1 MESEISLREK
11 AGNYDVVVDVHSP
24 HSEEPSGKSP
34 DFQEYA
40 ANEVSRVQ
48 MNLFTSNPVQ
58 VTIPNQTTTPSSPVI
73 TPTPI
78 LGTLVKPPLGPTT
91 MRQRTLT
98 KSAYSKPKSRIVEP
112 QYPTKSPAEQ
122 NTTQSKSPVLTSPN
136 NRANTNATPKT
147 SAPITPRTPLMASV
161 GGDDDDDDEDEDV
174 YKPETLKINKKK
186 RGKKVK
192 VMVIFEWI
200 VFLSIMTLLILSKTV
215 RKLHHTEYWSLA
227 LWKWCVLV
235 LVIFCGRLFTEWFS
249 NTLVFLIEKNFLLK
263 KKVLYFLFG
272 LKKSVRIVI
281 WLALILLAWA
291 LLINRGVRRS
301 DETSRIL
308 NYITR
313 GIVSTLVG
321 AVMWMAKTLFVKIVA
336 SSFHVRTYFD
346 RIQESIFHQYILQAL
361 SGSPVVENKSSRLS
375 GKLSFKKGTAAGK
388 DQTKGEVINVDKLYK
403 MRREKV
409 SAWTMGGLIKVIR
422 NSELPTISEVLD
434 DSVEED
440 YSGEQKVITSEVEAR
455 EAANRIFRNV
465 AKHGHKYIDE
475 EDLLLFMPKEEVD
488 NAFPLF
494 EGASESRRIKRSSFR
509 NWVVKAYNERKCLA
523 VSLKDAKTA
532 IEELNKIAS
541 VIILILIIII
551 WLLLMEITTTTV
563 LVFISSQLLLAVF
576 MFGNSLRSMF
586 ESVIFVFAVH
596 PFDVGDRCVIDG
608 VQMIVDEMNILTT
621 IFLKPDNEKVYYPN
635 SVLATKA
642 ISNFN
647 RSPEMMGDA
656 VEFAVD
662 FNTSAESIAAL
673 KAKIKGKPGM
683 KLDVLGTD
691 CVGRISA
698 LTYGPDTSPKLYLES
713 KPQHWSPSH
722 SVHVKEIID
731 VNKMLMALYVTH
743 TINFQHA
750 GDRGDRRSD
759 LVLALKNIF
768 EELGIR
774 YSLLPQEVQISYVG
788 GAMPPHFAGGAR

>member
-11 AGNYDVVVDVHSP
+11 AGNYDVVVEIHAP
-24 HSEEPSGKSP
+24 GSEEPSGKSP
-34 DFQEYA
+34 DA
-40 ANEVSRVQ
+40 AAEISRLQ
-48 MNLFTSNPVQ
+48 MNLFTSNPAQ
-58 VTIPNQTTTPSSPVI
+58 VTIPNQT
-73 TPTPI
+73 PTPI
-78 LGTLVKPPLGPTT
+78 LNPLAKPPLGPTT
-91 MRQRTLT
+91 VRQRTLT
-98 KSAYSKPKSRIVEP
+98 KSTYSKPKSRIVEP
-112 QYPTKSPAEQ
+112 PYPTKSQAEQ
-122 NTTQSKSPVLTSPN
+122 NTTQTKSPLLTSPN
-136 NRANTNATPKT
+136 NAPSPNSSKVNPNATPKT

-192 VMVIFEWI
+192 VMVIIEWI
-200 VFLSIMTLLILSKTV
+200 TFVCIMAVLISSLTV
-215 RKLHHTEYWSLA
+215 NKFKHHTHIWSLE

-235 LVIFCGRLFTEWFS
+235 LVIFCGRLFTEWLS

-321 AVMWMAKTLFVKIVA
+321 AVMWTSKTLFVKTVA

-361 SGSPVVENKSSRLS
+361 SGSPVVENDSSRLS
-375 GKLSFKKGTAAGK
+375 GKLSFKKGTAGGK
-388 DQTKGEVINVDKLYK
+388 EETKGEVINVDKLYK

-440 YSGEQKVITSEVEAR
+440 DSGEPKVITSEVEAR

-494 EGASESRRIKRSSFR
+494 EGAAESRRIKRSSFR

-532 IEELNKIAS
+532 IEELNKITS
-541 VIILILIIII
+541 
-551 WLLLMEITTTTV
+551 
-563 LVFISSQLLLAVF
+563 LLLAVF
-576 MFGNSLRSMF
+576 MFGNTLRSVF
-586 ESVIFVFAVH
+586 ESIVFVFAVH

-691 CVGRISA
+691 SLSKISA
-698 LTYGPDTSPKLYLES
+698 LTYGPDTSPKI
-713 KPQHWSPSH
+713 
-722 SVHVKEIID
+722 KEIID

-743 TINFQHA
+743 TINFQNA

-759 LVLALKNIF
+759 LVFALKKIF

-788 GAMPPHFAGGAR
+788 GAMPTHFAGGVS